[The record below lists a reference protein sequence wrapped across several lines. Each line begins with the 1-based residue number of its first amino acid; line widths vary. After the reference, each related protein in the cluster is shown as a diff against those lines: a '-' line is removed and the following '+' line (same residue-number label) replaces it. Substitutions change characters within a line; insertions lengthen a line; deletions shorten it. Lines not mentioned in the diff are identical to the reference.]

1 MIKIAFDNQIFL
13 EQRYGGI
20 SRYYCEL
27 YKSLNEYSLIEVKI
41 FTTLHFNKHLADLK
55 LKNNLYIPTTTNT
68 FGFNKLIHTISDL
81 VSSNEIKRF
90 KPNIVH
96 KTFFYPSKRYECP
109 EVITIYDMIHE
120 KFSQNKEFIESKKQA
135 IKNARHIISISES
148 TKSDLIEIYN
158 VPESKISV
166 VYFGVASNFIK
177 GQDYKS
183 LLSRAPKLVF
193 VGRRNGYKNF
203 GAFIEAFAR
212 SSFLTENFQI
222 VVFGGGQFNQNELN
236 LIQNLGIDKNIV
248 KRDGTDLDLKQLL
261 EDSVAMVYP
270 SQYEGFG
277 LPILEAMGMG
287 CLVFTSNKSSMPEV
301 GGDYAFYFDPS
312 SIDSMKNTLESK
324 LMNISTLSTSIQKE
338 AIEWAKN
345 FNWKKCADQTVAVY
359 RSLL

>member
-20 SRYYCEL
+20 SRYYCEM
-27 YKSLNEYSLIEVKI
+27 YKLLDQNSFIEAKI
-41 FTTLHFNKHLADLK
+41 FTTLHINQHLADLK
-55 LKNNLYIPTTTNT
+55 IRNNLYIPITTNT
-68 FGFNKLIHTISDL
+68 LGFNKLIHTISDF
-81 VSSNEIKRF
+81 VSSNMIKRF
-90 KPNIVH
+90 KPDIVH
-96 KTFFYPSKRYECP
+96 KTFFYPSKHYECP
-109 EVITIYDMIHE
+109 EVITVYDMIHE
-120 KFSQNKEFIESKKQA
+120 KFSLNKEFIESKKQA
-135 IKNARHIISISES
+135 IKSARHIISISES
-148 TKSDLIEIYN
+148 TKLDLIEIYK
-158 VPESKISV
+158 VPENKISV
-166 VYFGVASNFIK
+166 VYFGVGSNFIK
-177 GQDYKS
+177 DQDVKS
-183 LLSRAPKLVF
+183 LLNRAPNLVF

-222 VVFGGGQFNQNELN
+222 VVFGGGQFNQYERN

-248 KRDGTDLDLKQLL
+248 KRDGTDSDLRELL

-301 GGDYAFYFDPS
+301 GGNHAYYFDPS
-312 SIDSMKNTLESK
+312 SIDSINSTLESK
-324 LMNISTLSTSIQKE
+324 LMNISILSSSTQKE
-338 AIEWAKN
+338 AIDWAKN
-345 FNWKKCADQTVAVY
+345 FNWKKCADQTIKVY